1 MSPLALAI
9 VLGIIQGLTEF
20 LPVSSSG
27 HLALAQMLV
36 GLGEPSLT
44 LSVVMHAGTLAAT
57 ALLVRERLVAAV
69 RDGLKAVTSPRSL
82 TQTVGGRDV
91 LVVVL
96 ASLPTAVIG
105 LLMRGAVEKYTQ
117 SPYAIGLGF
126 LLTAALLISTR
137 WLRGGERDVPTWV
150 GAVAVGVAQG
160 IAVLPGVSRSGSTIA
175 VLLWLGVKPPRAFE
189 LSMLMS
195 LPAVLGAV
203 ALESRHLDSL
213 HGLTPALIGAGVAFV
228 VGVLALMLLRRV
240 VIRNGFSWF
249 ALWVLPLAVVTLAL
263 ARS

>member
-1 MSPLALAI
+1 MSPLTLAI

-27 HLALAQMLV
+27 HLALAQLLA
-36 GLGEPSLT
+36 GLAEPSLT

-57 ALLVRERLVAAV
+57 ALLVRERLLSAV
-69 RDGLKAVTSPRSL
+69 RAGLKAVAQPTRL
-82 TQTVGGRDV
+82 TQTPGGRDV
-91 LVVVL
+91 LVVIL

-105 LLMRGAVEKYTQ
+105 LLMRAAVEKYTQ
-117 SPYAIGLGF
+117 SPLAIGLGF
-126 LLTAALLISTR
+126 LVTAGLLISTR
-137 WLRGGERDVPTWV
+137 WLRGGDRDVPSWL
-150 GAVAVGVAQG
+150 GALAVGLAQG
-160 IAVLPGVSRSGSTIA
+160 VAVLPGVSRSGSTIA

-203 ALESRHLDSL
+203 LLESRHLDSL
-213 HGLTPALIGAGVAFV
+213 HGLTPALVGAGVAFV
-228 VGVLALMLLRRV
+228 VGVGALVLLRRV

-249 ALWVLPLAVVTLAL
+249 ALWVLPLAVATLL
-263 ARS
+263 FARS

>member
-9 VLGIIQGLTEF
+9 ILGIIQGLTEF

-27 HLALAQMLV
+27 HLALAQMLA
-36 GLGEPSLT
+36 GLAEPSLT
-44 LSVVMHAGTLAAT
+44 LGVVMHAGTLAAT
-57 ALLVRERLVAAV
+57 ALLVRERLVSAV
-69 RDGLKAVTSPRSL
+69 REGLKAVMRPRQL
-82 TQTVGGRDV
+82 AETEGGRDA
-91 LVVVL
+91 LVVIL
-96 ASLPTAVIG
+96 ASLPTAAIG
-105 LLMRGAVEKYTQ
+105 LLMRSAVEKYTQ
-117 SPYAIGLGF
+117 SPLAIGLGF
-126 LLTAALLISTR
+126 LVTAALLISTR
-137 WLRGGERDVPTWV
+137 WLPGGERDVPTWR
-150 GAVAVGVAQG
+150 GALAVGIAQG

-203 ALESRHLDSL
+203 VLESRHLDSL
-213 HGLTPALIGAGVAFV
+213 HGLTPALVGAGVAFV
-228 VGVLALMLLRRV
+228 VGVVALMLLRRV

-249 ALWVLPLAVVTLAL
+249 ALWVLPLAVATLLL

>member
-117 SPYAIGLGF
+117 S
-126 LLTAALLISTR
+126 
-137 WLRGGERDVPTWV
+137 
-150 GAVAVGVAQG
+150 
-160 IAVLPGVSRSGSTIA
+160 
-175 VLLWLGVKPPRAFE
+175 
-189 LSMLMS
+189 
-195 LPAVLGAV
+195 
-203 ALESRHLDSL
+203 
-213 HGLTPALIGAGVAFV
+213 
-228 VGVLALMLLRRV
+228 
-240 VIRNGFSWF
+240 
-249 ALWVLPLAVVTLAL
+249 
-263 ARS
+263 